1 MWIRRVRLSPA
12 RADRRPQRALG
23 TTRQFAFRRLAID
36 EEATVR
42 AQIVR
47 GAGTVGPLFLADDEH
62 SHALLAAADEA
73 ILRYHHRGGESLR
86 VGGAA
91 PEETRPFQRR
101 LDEWGN

>member
-42 AQIVR
+42 TQIIR
-47 GAGTVGPLFLADDEH
+47 GAGTVGPLFLTDDEEH
-62 SHALLAAADEA
+62 SDVLLAAADEA
-73 ILRYHHRGGESLR
+73 IRREHHRGGESLC
-86 VGGAA
+86 VGGPA
-91 PEETRPFQRR
+91 PEETSAFQ
-101 LDEWGN
+101 